1 MLNIVLKDVMTQ
13 GYLYVEEDQSAGK
26 AMRIMRDMRISSV
39 FVIRYDRPV
48 GVITERKIIEK
59 AVEGVDLFSATA
71 GEVMSSP
78 VLQLGADNTIGEACD
93 LMKKKQFRHL
103 AIVDRTG
110 YLKGILTPSN
120 IVNLLGSESFS
131 SLAQAR
137 DVMHPRVVVGE
148 KDSTL
153 KELACEILEKR
164 SCCAIVMDKDF
175 PVGIISE
182 KDITNSLGFGHIID
196 KVKLER
202 IMSTPVIGIHEKD
215 SVAQAI
221 ITLRRHRIHRLV
233 CYNYSGQPS
242 GILAIGGLVRNIEKI
257 LS

>member
-1 MLNIVLKDVMTQ
+1 
-13 GYLYVEEDQSAGK
+13 
-26 AMRIMRDMRISSV
+26 
-39 FVIRYDRPV
+39 
-48 GVITERKIIEK
+48 
-59 AVEGVDLFSATA
+59 
-71 GEVMSSP
+71 MSSP

-175 PVGIISE
+175 PVGII
-182 KDITNSLGFGHIID
+182 
-196 KVKLER
+196 
-202 IMSTPVIGIHEKD
+202 P
-215 SVAQAI
+215 QPP
-221 ITLRRHRIHRLV
+221 IHR
-233 CYNYSGQPS
+233 C
-242 GILAIGGLVRNIEKI
+242 A
-257 LS
+257 